1 MKILKL
7 ENKLVFKQFLPAII
21 WFIVVMVIICM
32 PKQDLP
38 DVADWFHRIYFD
50 KWVHAGMFGVLT
62 LPTIFPFH
70 KVYGNRKKLITLIVT
85 ISCATSCWGLV
96 TECIQLYV
104 PGRSF
109 DLLDWAA
116 DSLGVLLAA
125 LFHAIK
131 K

>member
-7 ENKLVFKQFLPAII
+7 ENNLTFKQFLPAII
-21 WFIVVMVIICM
+21 WFIVVMAIICM

-38 DVADWFHRIYFD
+38 DVADWFHPIYFD

-62 LPTIFPFH
+62 FLTIFPFY
-70 KVYGNRKKLITLIVT
+70 KGLLNRKKLLTVII
-85 ISCATSCWGLV
+85 IIACATSCWGLI
-96 TECIQLYV
+96 TEYIQLYV

-125 LFHAIK
+125 LYYAIK